1 MSILITEPRIYK
13 EEFLDV
19 LNQHEIYV
27 ENILEKSILDMDSN
41 ADILLIA
48 LDTKLNEKELSHFPN
63 LKYIVTPS
71 TGTDHINE
79 NYCTK
84 KGVKIISLKG
94 ETDFLKNI
102 TATAEHAFGLI
113 LSLTRSIPSA
123 FDSVKNNEWAR
134 EKFVGNELNG
144 KTLGILG
151 FGRCGKIMAKYA
163 KAFNMNV
170 IAYGPSK
177 KEKENTKK
185 YGVEYCSWESVF
197 KNSDVISIHIN
208 LNEDTTGIIGREEFE
223 LMKQDAFMVNTSRG
237 KIMAEEDLLDALEKN
252 RIGGAAVDVLSTE
265 NQEGHPKNNSLIAY
279 SKNHSNL
286 IITPHIGGS
295 TYKSIERTVEF
306 VLKKLVI
313 ELNKEKRR

>member
-1 MSILITEPRIYK
+1 MKILVTEPRIYN

-27 ENILEKSILDMDSN
+27 ENILEKSILDMDGN
-41 ADILLIA
+41 VDVLLIA

-71 TGTDHINE
+71 TGTDHIDE

-113 LSLTRSIPSA
+113 LSLTRNIPSA

-151 FGRCGKIMAKYA
+151 FGRYGKIMAKYA
-163 KAFNMNV
+163 KAFNMDV
-170 IAYGPSK
+170 IAYDPSK
-177 KEKENTKK
+177 NAKENMKK
-185 YGVEYCSWESVF
+185 YDVTFQPWDKVF
-197 KNSDVISIHIN
+197 QKSDVVSIHIN
-208 LNEDTTGIIGREEFE
+208 LNEKTHGIIGKKEFE
-223 LMKQDAFMVNTSRG
+223 LMKNDAVLINTSRG
-237 KIMAEEDLLDALEKN
+237 QIVVEEYLLSALEKN
-252 RIGGAAVDVLSTE
+252 KIFGAAVDVLSTE
-265 NQEGHPKNNSLIAY
+265 NQKSHPIVNPLVRY
-279 SKNHSNL
+279 SKKHNNL

-295 TYKSIERTVEF
+295 THESIDKTVRF
-306 VLKKLVI
+306 VLKKLTTT
-313 ELNKEKRR
+313 LN

>member
-1 MSILITEPRIYK
+1 MKILVTEPRIYN

-27 ENILEKSILDMDSN
+27 ENILEKNILDMDSN
-41 ADILLIA
+41 VDVLLIA

-71 TGTDHINE
+71 TGTDHIDE

-113 LSLTRSIPSA
+113 LSLTRNIPSA
-123 FDSVKNNEWAR
+123 FNSVKEYEWDR
-134 EKFVGNELNG
+134 DKFVGNELNG

-151 FGRCGKIMAKYA
+151 FGRYGKIMAKYA
-163 KAFNMNV
+163 KAFNMDV
-170 IAYGPSK
+170 IAYDPSK
-177 KEKENTKK
+177 NAKENMKK
-185 YGVEYCSWESVF
+185 YDVTFQPWDKVF
-197 KNSDVISIHIN
+197 QKSDIVSIHIN
-208 LNEDTTGIIGREEFE
+208 LNEKTHGIIGKKEFE
-223 LMKQDAFMVNTSRG
+223 LMKNDAVLINTSRG
-237 KIMAEEDLLDALEKN
+237 QIVVEEDLLSALGKN
-252 RIGGAAVDVLSTE
+252 KIFGAAVDVLSTE
-265 NQEGHPKNNSLIAY
+265 NQKGHPIVNPLVRY
-279 SKNHSNL
+279 SKKHCNL

-295 TYKSIERTVEF
+295 THESIDKTVRF
-306 VLKKLVI
+306 VLKKLTTT
-313 ELNKEKRR
+313 LN